1 MKRQDELRAQLT
13 AMKAEAASLLE
24 AKKLDEAKAKMSE
37 MDGIKA
43 QIELLDKLD
52 SDFAGQASAVSG
64 VSALQAGAKPIQA
77 KPEADAVK
85 KFAAAARTGFKA
97 LHQEAIDEDGGYV
110 VPEDISTQIQKYK
123 EAGFSLRSLVT
134 SVPVKTNKGAR
145 TFKTKS
151 TQTGFAKVAEGGK
164 IGAKNTPT
172 FERIAYEIDKY
183 AGAFPVTSEV
193 LADTDAR
200 LTGTLVEWIGDEG
213 IATENKV
220 ILDLIATKTPIA
232 MTGIDD
238 IKKAINVTLGSA
250 YAGSVRIVTNDD
262 GLQYL
267 DTLKDGMNRYLL
279 SPDPREP
286 MQMRLSVGARSVPIT
301 VVPNKVLAT
310 DATSGAIPFVIG
322 DLKEAIILWDR
333 QQLTIKMSD
342 TATIGEL
349 NAFEDDL
356 TLYRAVLRMD
366 CTFKDE
372 DAVVYGQITP
382 STTPP
387 AGNSGN

>member
-13 AMKAEAASLLE
+13 AMKAEAAALLD
-24 AKKLDEAKAKMSE
+24 AKKLEEAKAKMAD

-52 SDFAGQASAVSG
+52 NDFAAQASAQSSVQ
-64 VSALQAGAKPIQA
+64 APAAGAKPVGA
-77 KPEADAVK
+77 GKDDAVK
-85 KFAAAARTGFKA
+85 AFADAARGGFKA
-97 LHQEAIDEDGGYV
+97 IHKEGVDEDGGFI
-110 VPEDISTQIQKYK
+110 VPEDISTRIQKYK
-123 EAGFSLRSLVT
+123 DAKFSLRSLIT
-134 SVPVKTNKGAR
+134 SVPVRTNKGAR

-151 TQTGFAKVAEGGK
+151 TQTGFAKVLEGGK

-183 AGAFPVTSEV
+183 AGAFPVTAEV
-193 LADTDAR
+193 LADTDAN

-213 IATENKV
+213 IATENKM
-220 ILDLIATKTPIA
+220 ILDLIATLSPVT

-250 YAGSVRIVTNDD
+250 YAGGVKIVTNDD

-267 DTLKDGMNRYLL
+267 DTLKENTGSNKYLL

-286 MQMRLSVGARSVPIT
+286 MQMRLSVGARSIPIV

-310 DATSGAIPFVIG
+310 EVGTGAIPFIVG
-322 DLKEAIILWDR
+322 DLQEAVILWDR
-333 QQLTIKMSD
+333 QQLSIRMSD
-342 TATIGEL
+342 TATIGDL
-349 NAFEDDL
+349 NAFENDL
-356 TLYRAVLRMD
+356 VLYRAVLRMD
-366 CTFKDE
+366 CTFKDKN
-372 DAVVYGQITP
+372 AVVYGKIK
-382 STTPP
+382 P
-387 AGNSGN
+387 AGE